1 MNSANSFLPLTSPH
15 VLLSLPTTHILRVS
29 SHLSRRGL
37 EVVFTEKL
45 RTGHEVKML
54 VGSPVLTPEAI
65 VSEILAHGPLARIL
79 SRPPLVVS
87 ASTRGFADVAS
98 CFAEAC
104 TASQS
109 AGRALKVVGSSK
121 LRAQLLSSPT
131 PGCSPTGED
140 TFVLDALYGDA
151 LYLYGARSSAQ
162 SPPPTSPP
170 TFAPRS
176 SEVCKAVYKIEEAFS
191 SRSWGASLETANCLD
206 VGASPGSWTSF
217 LAEKTTGTVLAV
229 DPGDLKPE
237 VLSLPNVSHL
247 RVLASPS
254 TVEELRSSLPEK
266 WAAGVIVCDINKP
279 PTVAIEACDALTPLL
294 SEGAMLVLTLKLSC
308 GKSVA
313 GRAAQEKAALEA
325 LEAFGGWVDIE
336 CRWLFGNT
344 ANESTITAVWNGRR
358 TDVVT

>member
-1 MNSANSFLPLTSPH
+1 MKKSNASNPSSQDAAQPLGKRQCTAVMKGKSGKRCKFDAAPGDLDSLCGHHRADQCRGSNTSTALHLAAGRAEVEELMNSAKSFLPLTSPH
-15 VLLSLPTTHILRVS
+15 VLLSLPTTHVLRVS
-29 SHLSRRGL
+29 SYLSRRGL

-54 VGSPVLTPEAI
+54 VGSPVLTPEAV

-121 LRAQLLSSPT
+121 VRKRKRGPGREEHSSLTHYSSQLRAQLLSSPT
-131 PGCSPTGED
+131 SGCSPTGED

-191 SRSWGASLETANCLD
+191 SRSWGASLENANCLD

-254 TVEELRSSLPEK
+254 TVEELR
-266 WAAGVIVCDINKP
+266 
-279 PTVAIEACDALTPLL
+279 
-294 SEGAMLVLTLKLSC
+294 
-308 GKSVA
+308 
-313 GRAAQEKAALEA
+313 
-325 LEAFGGWVDIE
+325 
-336 CRWLFGNT
+336 
-344 ANESTITAVWNGRR
+344 
-358 TDVVT
+358 